1 MVAWRLAAAPH
12 AHAAALTPPPR
23 SQKFAYLGR
32 AHADHL
38 FRTAPPEVQASKWFK
53 LAQDTISACH
63 IADVIALLL
72 AAGEATGAQPRSLAG
87 AVA

>member
-1 MVAWRLAAAPH
+1 LAAAPH

-23 SQKFAYLGR
+23 SQKFAYLDR
-32 AHADHL
+32 AHAERL
-38 FRTAPPEVQASKWFK
+38 FLTAPPEVQASKWFK
-53 LAQDTISACH
+53 LVQDTIIECH
-63 IADVIALLL
+63 ITDVIALLL